1 MSDLA
6 ELAAAIRRFNEER
19 DWARFHDPKSLTLA
33 LVGEVGELAELLQ
46 WVPAV
51 SVREDVRAGT
61 LHDRVAEELSDI
73 LIYLLNI
80 AEQADVDLAS
90 AATAKLAAAGR
101 KYPVNDFAGRAP
113 TRS

>member
-6 ELAAAIRRFNEER
+6 DLAAAIRRFNAER
-19 DWARFHDPKSLTLA
+19 DWDRFHDPKSLILA

-46 WVPAV
+46 WVPAA
-51 SVREDVRAGT
+51 SVRQDVRTGP
-61 LHDRVAEELSDI
+61 LHARVAEELSDI

-80 AEQADVDLAS
+80 AEQADVDLVS

-101 KYPVNDFAGRAP
+101 KYPVDDFAGRAP
-113 TRS
+113 IRS